1 MLMGFS
7 STLSLLSKRLLM
19 ASELKDMHLKE
30 NLISWDM
37 PNDGHSLTMLMIYA
51 V

>member
-1 MLMGFS
+1 M
-7 STLSLLSKRLLM
+7 T
-19 ASELKDMHLKE
+19 SELKDMNSHLKE

-51 V
+51 M